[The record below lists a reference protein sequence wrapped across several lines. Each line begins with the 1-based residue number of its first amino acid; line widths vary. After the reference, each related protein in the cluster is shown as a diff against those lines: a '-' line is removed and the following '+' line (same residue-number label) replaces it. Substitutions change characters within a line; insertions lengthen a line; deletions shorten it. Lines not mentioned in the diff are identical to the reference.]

1 MRPVT
6 VSAYTLTCGLGAG
19 MKEVRANIAAS
30 SGGLSNHPWPDSDIN
45 TWLGRIESIES
56 IAMDLPAKYDSRN
69 NRIARLALSQDGF
82 TERVAVAID
91 RYGAHRCALLMG
103 TSTASIDRTES
114 SYRRVQD
121 NGEFAAADN
130 FASLHSPNSTT
141 EFVAEVLGIQG
152 PALTISTACSSSA
165 KVFASAARW
174 LQSDL
179 VDAVIVGGVDSLGLS
194 VIYGFHA
201 LQLVSAEPCAPFD
214 VGRAGLSLGE
224 AGGFALLTSS
234 SDASSPGSVALLGY
248 GESLDAYHMSSAPP
262 DGIGAELAMRAASES
277 AGIPLDKIDYL
288 NFHGTGTR
296 ANDAVEGKV
305 CSKLFADDLICSS
318 TKGWTGH
325 TLGAAGITE
334 AIISFDAFSSGLLP
348 GTLNTRTPD
357 PELRLNLLLENY
369 DYNPQ
374 FVMSNSFGFG
384 GNNCSLIFGRA
395 N

>member
-1 MRPVT
+1 
-6 VSAYTLTCGLGAG
+6 
-19 MKEVRANIAAS
+19 
-30 SGGLSNHPWPDSDIN
+30 
-45 TWLGRIESIES
+45 
-56 IAMDLPAKYDSRN
+56 
-69 NRIARLALSQDGF
+69 
-82 TERVAVAID
+82 
-91 RYGAHRCALLMG
+91 
-103 TSTASIDRTES
+103 
-114 SYRRVQD
+114 
-121 NGEFAAADN
+121 
-130 FASLHSPNSTT
+130 
-141 EFVAEVLGIQG
+141 
-152 PALTISTACSSSA
+152 
-165 KVFASAARW
+165 
-174 LQSDL
+174 
-179 VDAVIVGGVDSLGLS
+179 
-194 VIYGFHA
+194 
-201 LQLVSAEPCAPFD
+201 
-214 VGRAGLSLGE
+214 
-224 AGGFALLTSS
+224 
-234 SDASSPGSVALLGY
+234 
-248 GESLDAYHMSSAPP
+248 
-262 DGIGAELAMRAASES
+262 MRAASES